1 MAITTKVQGGKLIIT
16 VDISDKAIDAAGI
29 SKTGKSKIVATTG
42 GFQRLPEHKTVRYS
56 LNVIHVDKL

>member
-16 VDISDKAIDAAGI
+16 VDIAQRNIDEAKI

-42 GFQRLPEHKTVRYS
+42 GFRKVAEDSTVSYS
-56 LNVIHVDKL
+56 LNVIHVDRI